1 MKSLPKTPNVD
12 ELMAEKLKDMPVEK
26 LKKLFSIRI
35 DMPGG
40 VYPHYEKLKRM
51 PPPQGL
57 TPEEHWMGVKNARQS
72 ARRNVDLFQK
82 DGSRFWFTEPSCV
95 RARLSRLDKRAAGSI
110 ATDGYELNR
119 NEQERYFARS
129 LIEEPF
135 SSSVLEGAATTRQI
149 AKEMIEAE
157 RLPRTKDERMVLN
170 NYRAMRYV
178 KSIVN
183 QKLTPKIILDIH
195 RIVCDG
201 TMDDGAK
208 CGVFRCNEGQVT
220 VQDEL
225 SGEILHYP
233 PDASQLPDRIQEICD
248 FANTDDS
255 DENFIHPLIRG
266 IIIHFMIGYD
276 HPFVDGNGR
285 TARALFYWYVVKNG
299 YWILEYVSISK
310 TIMKAPSKYGKAYLQ
325 TESDYG
331 DLTYFIMHQLDVLE
345 DALKDL
351 FEYVKLRKS
360 KLDAFAHALND
371 QSINHRQSFVLNEAA
386 RNRIRYITI
395 AQHEKTHN
403 VAYLTARKD
412 LEELVS
418 AGYFKKRKDGR
429 ENVYIPS
436 PGLLERLTS
445 SSK

>member
-1 MKSLPKTPNVD
+1 
-12 ELMAEKLKDMPVEK
+12 
-26 LKKLFSIRI
+26 
-35 DMPGG
+35 
-40 VYPHYEKLKRM
+40 
-51 PPPQGL
+51 
-57 TPEEHWMGVKNARQS
+57 
-72 ARRNVDLFQK
+72 
-82 DGSRFWFTEPSCV
+82 
-95 RARLSRLDKRAAGSI
+95 
-110 ATDGYELNR
+110 
-119 NEQERYFARS
+119 
-129 LIEEPF
+129 
-135 SSSVLEGAATTRQI
+135 
-149 AKEMIEAE
+149 
-157 RLPRTKDERMVLN
+157 
-170 NYRAMRYV
+170 
-178 KSIVN
+178 
-183 QKLTPKIILDIH
+183 
-195 RIVCDG
+195 
-201 TMDDGAK
+201 
-208 CGVFRCNEGQVT
+208 
-220 VQDEL
+220 
-225 SGEILHYP
+225 
-233 PDASQLPDRIQEICD
+233 
-248 FANTDDS
+248 
-255 DENFIHPLIRG
+255 
-266 IIIHFMIGYD
+266 
-276 HPFVDGNGR
+276 
-285 TARALFYWYVVKNG
+285 
-299 YWILEYVSISK
+299 
-310 TIMKAPSKYGKAYLQ
+310 MKAPSKYGKAYLQ